1 MPYFPIMSTRIAT
14 ELTSATEFS
23 DIAQM
28 LQMREEAWLDAR
40 AAKSH
45 LSRGRARPENAD
57 DLRLEWQRDR
67 DRILHCK
74 AFRRLKHKTQVFVS
88 PEHDHYRTRLTHT
101 LEVAQIARTVSRA
114 LKLNEDLTEAIG
126 LGHDLGHAPFGHV
139 GEEAL
144 DAAYRKFDPNARFR
158 HYEQSLRIV
167 DKLEKHGDGLNLTW
181 ETRDGI
187 LHHSK
192 GKSDLM
198 IGESDGNDNEK
209 PSDLPATLEGQV
221 VRICDRVAYVNHDI
235 DDATRAGLIRAE
247 DLPRD
252 CVHILGD
259 THAKRITTMIGAII
273 RASSV
278 VRDNIEYSN
287 LANDGNEST
296 NSGVANENQS
306 AISNAMNATNTNV
319 ANANDTNANDINVA
333 RANRFSANANS
344 ANANSAN
351 VNIEYSNGAAIRCV
365 RERIAMSDDVMHA
378 TDHLKNWMFD
388 HVYKLESVDETP
400 RVMRVIAALFE
411 RFMEEPHLMKNM
423 DVPQNAT
430 QPERARVVCDYIAG
444 MTDRFASQTYLQLF
458 MPSSWRG
465 A

>member
-1 MPYFPIMSTRIAT
+1 MSTRTLEVA
-14 ELTSATEFS
+14 ADFS

-28 LQMREEAWLDAR
+28 LQVREESWLDAR
-40 AAKSH
+40 AARSH
-45 LSRGRARPENAD
+45 LSRGRARAESGD
-57 DLRLEWQRDR
+57 DLRTDWQRDR

-114 LKLNEDLTEAIG
+114 LQLNEDLTEAIG

-144 DAAYRKFDPNARFR
+144 DEAYRKFDPNARFR
-158 HYEQSLRIV
+158 HYEQSLRLV
-167 DKLEKHGDGLNLTW
+167 DKLEKNGAGLNLTW

-187 LHHSK
+187 LLHSK
-192 GKSDLM
+192 GKSNLM
-198 IGESDGNDNEK
+198 IGENSHNGK
-209 PSDLPATLEGQV
+209 VPDLPSTLEGQI

-235 DDATRAGLIRAE
+235 DDATRAGLIRAS

-252 CVHILGD
+252 CVEILGD

-273 RASSV
+273 QASS
-278 VRDNIEYSN
+278 DIEYSMST
-287 LANDGNEST
+287 ES
-296 NSGVANENQS
+296 GEKV
-306 AISNAMNATNTNV
+306 
-319 ANANDTNANDINVA
+319 
-333 RANRFSANANS
+333 RR
-344 ANANSAN
+344 
-351 VNIEYSNGAAIRCV
+351 V
-365 RERIAMSDDVMHA
+365 RERISMNTDVMHA
-378 TDHLKNWMFD
+378 TDRLKDWMFE

-400 RVMRVIAALFE
+400 RVTRVIEALFDK
-411 RFMEEPHLMKNM
+411 FMDEPTLMRNTS
-423 DVPQNAT
+423 VPQNAT
-430 QPERARVVCDYIAG
+430 QPERARIVCDYISG